1 MPYDTVADDAGY
13 VIRENSRQVAWCAA
27 GDVADRIA
35 SALEAEEAGRYSRK
49 VKYHRDPWALA
60 AHWRLTWPVRDY
72 LRTLSKHLRHLDDF
86 TLELADGT
94 TLTGDEA
101 KAYVRRYA

>member
-1 MPYDTVADDAGY
+1 MI
-13 VIRENSRQVAWCAA
+13 IRLYHSPDEPKPV
-27 GDVADRIA
+27 VLPP
-35 SALEAEEAGRYSRK
+35 ALEAEKAGRYNRRT
-49 VKYHRDPWALA
+49 KYHRDPWALA

-72 LRTLSKHLRHLDDF
+72 LRTLSKHLRHLDAL

>member
-1 MPYDTVADDAGY
+1 M
-13 VIRENSRQVAWCAA
+13 
-27 GDVADRIA
+27 RITLYHDPDEPKPVVLRP
-35 SALEAEEAGRYSRK
+35 ALEAEEAGRYSRK

-60 AHWRLTWPVRDY
+60 AHWRLTWPVREY
-72 LRTLSKHLRHLDDF
+72 LRGLAKHLRHLDDF
-86 TLELADGT
+86 TFELADGT